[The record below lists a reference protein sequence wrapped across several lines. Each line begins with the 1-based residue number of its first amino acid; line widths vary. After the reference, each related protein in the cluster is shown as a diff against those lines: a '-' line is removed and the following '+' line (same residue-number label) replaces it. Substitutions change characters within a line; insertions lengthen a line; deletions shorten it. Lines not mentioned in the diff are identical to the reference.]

1 VAEVARAYVALL
13 GGQLRSIASYRA
25 SFVVELLSNV
35 AVTALDV
42 LAVLVLFRVTRTVG
56 GFALPEA
63 LLMVS
68 LSSLAFAWADL
79 VVGNIDRLKTYVR
92 LGTLDAVLVRP
103 LSAFG
108 QLVLMDLPLR
118 KATRV
123 LVALVVLVTALHV
136 VDVDWTPARA
146 ALVVTAPLAG
156 AVFFASIFVTS
167 ASLAFWWVESGEV
180 GNAFTYGGRD
190 FTAYPITVYGGW
202 FRALFAYGL
211 GFGFVAYH
219 PALALLGRADP
230 LGLPSWVG
238 WASPLVALVAAGVA
252 AAVWRL
258 GIRHYRSTGS

>member
-1 VAEVARAYVALL
+1 M
-13 GGQLRSIASYRA
+13 SYRT
-25 SFVVELLSNV
+25 SFAVELLSNL
-35 AVTALDV
+35 AATALDV

-63 LLMVS
+63 LLMVA
-68 LSSLAFAWADL
+68 LSSLSFAAADL
-79 VVGNIDRLKTYVR
+79 LVGNIDRLKSYVR
-92 LGTLDAVLVRP
+92 LGAMDAVLLRP

-108 QLVLMDLPLR
+108 QLVVMDLPLR
-118 KATRV
+118 KVSRV
-123 LVALVVLVTALHV
+123 LVSTGVLVTALHLAHIQ
-136 VDVDWTPARA
+136 WTPARV
-146 ALVVTAPLAG
+146 ALVLLAPVAG
-156 AVFFASIFVTS
+156 ALFFASIFVTS

-190 FTAYPITVYGGW
+190 FTAYPISVYRGW

-230 LGLPSWVG
+230 LGLPGWVG
-238 WASPLVALVAAGVA
+238 WASPSVALVAVGLAVL
-252 AAVWRL
+252 VWRL